1 MPFGNS
7 VSTSSHEFE
16 MQGTLNRLRLQ
27 QPRPG
32 FYGLSHAARTTARA
46 AFVDQAVSHEGVSAA
61 HDSVFQPIVHEVV
74 ERPEEQ
80 PHPSHHVQDVTKAHA
95 QHGDGAMP

>member
-61 HDSVFQPIVHEVV
+61 HDSVFQPIGQDPKST
-74 ERPEEQ
+74 RLNS
-80 PHPSHHVQDVTKAHA
+80 SHTGSSYAGICWQNT
-95 QHGDGAMP
+95 PTS